1 MSLTPEEQQARAK
14 TRGEIMNSIDM
25 QVRRDIDFMRAQHY
39 WGKVLE
45 GTPKEILIEALS
57 MTLATGRYQVTP
69 KCRCRGCPQC

>member
-1 MSLTPEEQQARAK
+1 MTP
-14 TRGEIMNSIDM
+14 GEPQVSGKSRDEIIKSIDM

-45 GTPKEILIEALS
+45 GTPKKILIEALS
-57 MTLATGRYQVTP
+57 MALATGRYQVAP

>member
-1 MSLTPEEQQARAK
+1 MTPEEQQVIGKSRD
-14 TRGEIMNSIDM
+14 EIIRSIDM

-45 GTPKEILIEALS
+45 ETPKEVLIEALS
-57 MTLATGRYQVTP
+57 LSLATGRYQITP